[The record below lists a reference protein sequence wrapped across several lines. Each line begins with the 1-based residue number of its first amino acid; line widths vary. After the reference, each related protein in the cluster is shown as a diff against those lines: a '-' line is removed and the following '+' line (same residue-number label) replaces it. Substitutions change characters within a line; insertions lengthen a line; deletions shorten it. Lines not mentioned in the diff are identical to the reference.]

1 MSIKIH
7 KTAGMEES
15 SLNDPRTSLPIRI
28 STTVRMKYRKYFNER
43 FSHRDVLYDLSNRQ
57 LNDVIAQDF
66 AASAGSALHMF
77 LAKSSDINSKRRE
90 WIEVRKV
97 DNRSAFNYFFSIIR
111 CDGIDVIT
119 TSTRYH
125 KPRKARLFVPKCAEG
140 GWGEL

>member
-1 MSIKIH
+1 MSIRIY
-7 KTAGMEES
+7 KTAGMEPS
-15 SLNDPRTSLPIRI
+15 SLNDPRTNLPIRI
-28 STTVRMKYRKYFNER
+28 STTARIKYRTYFNER
-43 FSHRDVLYDLSNRQ
+43 FSHRDVLYDLSNRE
-57 LNDVIAQDF
+57 LNDIIAQDF

-77 LAKSSDINSKRRE
+77 LANSSDMSSKRRQ

-125 KPRKARLFVPKCAEG
+125 KPRKARMFVPQCV
-140 GWGEL
+140 